1 MTTAQVFPANIG
13 LPKEADLYKWCVIA
27 ADQFSASPAYW
38 SEVEQI
44 VGNAPSTLRMI
55 VPEVYLAIETE
66 EELQARVQA
75 AHAAM
80 HEYLDSHIEVVENTV
95 IYTER
100 ATPYVEK
107 RRSLVLALDLETYS
121 YTDQEV
127 DARASEA
134 TVLERIPAREAV
146 RRGAALEL
154 PHVQVLYDDPD
165 FEVQKLI
172 DPATLSPLYSTDL
185 MKEGGSV
192 KGWHIPGDS
201 QLWASIKS
209 VLDGLEERHG
219 FRFIVG
225 DGNHSLAAAKS
236 HWEHLKPTL
245 SPSELASHPARFAL
259 VELINVHDDGLVMEP
274 IHRLLRGI
282 SAQQLQDAAAKW
294 NERHDGEVVS
304 LDLLTASGRH
314 TLELVQP
321 GALVVEP
328 VQELIDQLISDLGL
342 DPAHACEYIHGE
354 EELVR
359 LVNEEDALGI
369 DLPALDRSSLFE
381 YVAKQGAMPRKSFS
395 LGEANEKR
403 YYLETRQ
410 IS

>member
-13 LPKEADLYKWCVIA
+13 LPKDADLYKWCVIA
-27 ADQFSASPAYW
+27 ADQFSASPEYW
-38 SEVEQI
+38 REVEQI

-55 VPEVYLAIETE
+55 VPEVYLAIENE
-66 EELQARVQA
+66 EELQARVKA
-75 AHAAM
+75 AHVAM
-80 HEYLDSHIEVVENTV
+80 REYLDSHIEVVENAV

-100 ATPYVEK
+100 ATPYVKK

-121 YTDQEV
+121 YTGQEV

-172 DPATLSPLYSTDL
+172 DPTTLSPLYSTDL

-201 QLWASIKS
+201 QLWASIKN
-209 VLDGLEERHG
+209 VLDGLEARHG

-236 HWEHLKPTL
+236 HWEHLKLTL
-245 SPSELASHPARFAL
+245 SASELANHPARFAL

-282 SAQQLQDAAAKW
+282 SSQQLQDAADKW
-294 NERHDGEVVS
+294 NENHDGEVVA
-304 LDLLTASGRH
+304 LDLLTASGRD
-314 TLELVQP
+314 TLKLVQP

-354 EELVR
+354 DELAR
-359 LVNEEDALGI
+359 LVNEENALGI

>member
-1 MTTAQVFPANIG
+1 M
-13 LPKEADLYKWCVIA
+13 
-27 ADQFSASPAYW
+27 
-38 SEVEQI
+38 
-44 VGNAPSTLRMI
+44 
-55 VPEVYLAIETE
+55 
-66 EELQARVQA
+66 
-75 AHAAM
+75 
-80 HEYLDSHIEVVENTV
+80 
-95 IYTER
+95 
-100 ATPYVEK
+100 
-107 RRSLVLALDLETYS
+107 
-121 YTDQEV
+121 
-127 DARASEA
+127 
-134 TVLERIPAREAV
+134 
-146 RRGAALEL
+146 
-154 PHVQVLYDDPD
+154 
-165 FEVQKLI
+165 
-172 DPATLSPLYSTDL
+172 
-185 MKEGGSV
+185 
-192 KGWHIPGDS
+192 
-201 QLWASIKS
+201 
-209 VLDGLEERHG
+209 
-219 FRFIVG
+219 G

-236 HWEHLKPTL
+236 HWEHLKLTL
-245 SPSELASHPARFAL
+245 SASELANHPARFAL

-294 NERHDGEVVS
+294 NESHDGEVVS